1 MNRSRMARHSR
12 YRVPNLAPM
21 VDVVM
26 VILIFFMLGAGFAI
40 PEGVLPT
47 QLPRQIGP
55 GGSASISIV
64 PVVRIELLESTEGLR
79 IQVMG
84 RPLAEHSIDAL
95 MQFLVERREAGA
107 DPAGRVL
114 LASDP
119 GVRYEYVIGAMDA
132 CTRSGFTNIELVIGG
147 GTQPG
152 SLEWNTTSPP
162 PVRH

>member
-1 MNRSRMARHSR
+1 MSRLRNPRFSR
-12 YRVPNLAPM
+12 INVPNLAPM

-47 QLPRQIGP
+47 QLPKQIGP
-55 GGSASISIV
+55 GGGAGISIV
-64 PVVRIELLESTEGLR
+64 PVVRIELLDSPGGLR

-95 MQFLVERREAGA
+95 LQFLIERKEAGA

-119 GVRYEYVIGAMDA
+119 GVRYEHVIAAMDA

-147 GTQPG
+147 GAQSG
-152 SLEWNTTSPP
+152 RLESNTTSPP
-162 PVRH
+162 PVRD